1 VYHLSGLE
9 CASREGVGVDAFS
22 VVWHRI
28 TASQP
33 VPQHDLIVGAAVV
46 AGLVVLVR
54 ATWEPTRHLVTIVH
68 EGAHGLVAAVT
79 GRKLAGIRLHSD
91 SSGVTVSRGKPRGP
105 GMVATAAAGYL
116 GPALLGL
123 LCAWLL
129 DQGHAVAVLW
139 LLLVLLAALLL
150 QIRNIYG
157 FFVVVAVGVALFLVS
172 WRLDVQKQVAV
183 AYLVTWFL
191 LLAAPRP
198 VWELQAARRRGRARA
213 SDADQLGR
221 LTPLPAIAWVGF
233 FLLVTLGSL
242 VVGASMLL
250 VR

>member
-1 VYHLSGLE
+1 
-9 CASREGVGVDAFS
+9 VDAFS

-28 TASQP
+28 TATQP
-33 VPQHDLIVGAAVV
+33 APQHDVIVGAAVI
-46 AGLVVLVR
+46 AALVVLVR

-68 EGAHGLVAAVT
+68 EGAHGLVAAMT
-79 GRKLAGIRLHSD
+79 GRQLAGIRLHSD

-129 DQGHAVAVLW
+129 DRHHAVAVLW
-139 LLLVLLAALLL
+139 LLLVMLAALLL

-157 FFVVVAVGVALFLVS
+157 FLVVVAVGVAVFLVS
-172 WRLDVQKQVAV
+172 WRLDVDKQVAV

-198 VWELQAARRRGRARA
+198 VLELLSARRQGRSRG
-213 SDADQLGR
+213 SDVDQLGR
-221 LTPLPAIAWVGF
+221 LTPLPAIAWIGL
-233 FLLVTLGSL
+233 FLTVTLGSL
-242 VVGASMLL
+242 TVAASLLL
-250 VR
+250 VSPS